1 MAAKA
6 WKSGGEE
13 DSDGGWKEVV
23 GRRRRSREKKED
35 FPSLIIKKVK
45 EESPIM
51 R

>member
-1 MAAKA
+1 M
-6 WKSGGEE
+6 
-13 DSDGGWKEVV
+13 V
-23 GRRRRSREKKED
+23 GRRRRSREKKDVLTFTKED